1 MSQSHSQHYATPHS
15 NREILPN
22 CSHHHLTKFG
32 RLSPSVSHHGA
43 RLRYNISSMSTPETN
58 MTHIARRML
67 SAKAEQFTESV
78 IREMTRLALQH
89 NAVNL
94 SQGFPDFAA
103 PTEVKEAAR
112 QAIADDINQYAITW
126 GAKPLRDAIVE
137 KFAATQGV
145 TVDPER
151 ELTICCGSTEA
162 MMSSMMAIINPGDEI
177 VVFEPFY
184 ENYGPDAIL
193 SGATPRF
200 VKMRPPKHENDVWS
214 FDERELAGAFGP
226 RTKAIIL
233 NTPNNPTGKVF
244 TRAEFE
250 FIRDLCLRW
259 NCYCI
264 TDEIY
269 EHILYDRTEHISMA
283 AIDGMRDHTIVINGM
298 SKTYSV
304 TGWRVGWAIAPAEAT
319 QAIRKVHDFLTVG
332 AAAPLQ
338 QAGALALKLPQT
350 YYDNLATTY
359 AKKRA
364 RLLSILEKSGF
375 TVYKPRG
382 AYYIMTD
389 ISRFHFDENKY
400 PAESRDV
407 SFAKYLV
414 EHIGVACV
422 PGSSFYNNA
431 QDGAS
436 QVRFTFCKKEE
447 TLAAAE
453 ARFANLRL

>member
-1 MSQSHSQHYATPHS
+1 
-15 NREILPN
+15 
-22 CSHHHLTKFG
+22 
-32 RLSPSVSHHGA
+32 
-43 RLRYNISSMSTPETN
+43 MSTPETN
-58 MTHIARRML
+58 LTHIARRML

-103 PTEVKEAAR
+103 PSEVKEAAR

-214 FDERELAGAFGP
+214 FDERELAAAFGP

-375 TVYKPRG
+375 IVYKPRG

-389 ISRFHFDENKY
+389 ISRFHFDASQY

-414 EHIGVACV
+414 QHIGVACV

-453 ARFANLRL
+453 ARFAHLHL

>member
-1 MSQSHSQHYATPHS
+1 
-15 NREILPN
+15 
-22 CSHHHLTKFG
+22 
-32 RLSPSVSHHGA
+32 
-43 RLRYNISSMSTPETN
+43 MSTPETN
-58 MTHIARRML
+58 MTQIARRML

-103 PTEVKEAAR
+103 PNEVKEAAR

-137 KFAATQGV
+137 KFARTQGV
-145 TVDPER
+145 TIDPER

-193 SGATPRF
+193 SGARPRF
-200 VKMRPPKHENDVWS
+200 VKMRPPQHENDVWS
-214 FDERELAGAFGP
+214 FDERELAAAFGP
-226 RTKAIIL
+226 NTKAIIL

-250 FIRDLCLRW
+250 FIRDLCVRW
-259 NCYCI
+259 NCYCV

-269 EHILYDRTEHISMA
+269 EHILYDGTDHVSMA
-283 AIDGMRDHTIVINGM
+283 RIDGMRDRTIVINGM

-319 QAIRKVHDFLTVG
+319 QSIRKVHDFLTVG

-338 QAGALALKLPQT
+338 QAGVLALKLPHT
-350 YYDNLATTY
+350 YYENLAVTY

-364 RLLSILEKSGF
+364 RLLSILENSGF
-375 TVYKPRG
+375 TVYRPRG

-389 ISRFHFDENKY
+389 ISHLHFDEAKY

-414 EHIGVACV
+414 ENIGVACV
-422 PGSSFYNNA
+422 PGSSFYNNVR
-431 QDGAS
+431 DGAS

-453 ARFANLRL
+453 ARFANLHI